1 MSLNANRVRLEVLT
15 RDLLVRWDE
24 TKTCW
29 RDARSQEFDRRYM
42 QELRAR
48 VDKTSAMIDKLG
60 ELLTKVRNDCE

>member
-1 MSLNANRVRLEVLT
+1 MSLNANRVRLEMLT